1 MSKGSF
7 FDKQYRSFSNKY
19 SSQPPGE
26 SENLY
31 EKHREILH
39 QQVSQL
45 PNSPKSKLKIEQN
58 FEELLKSIHFF
69 RKPDIIPYPYLNLD
83 HQPEEKSEIIDTK
96 YKELQDEFEKEK
108 NLRLALERE
117 IENLKIRINYLVD
130 IEKQYEDYRLKALKV
145 TELQAELDKLNARI
159 KLLLDE
165 NEDLRRKLNQSRDYM
180 TNNTKYQQ
188 ELERESTR
196 NSELLRQL
204 KEFKDAYEELRCTYA
219 KDVNTQKER
228 YDRLYDEKMQLELR
242 LREFREKYEKLSREH
257 YRDYYRDSERPNKDQ
272 DWYMRESERQIR
284 ESDKFRGT
292 DRPFRDSER
301 LFQESERPTSNPEK
315 LYPESERLL
324 ASFGSPGSGYE
335 LNKDKDGP
343 FRVQEIS
350 NKEPEAGM
358 KSYGRPDKINDD
370 QYRQG
375 NALEKA
381 QSPVSNRNKD
391 RPTADKGRDKPG
403 QGLDDSIQ
411 EKFKSMK
418 HEYRDRFKKLEKKF
432 NTDKPEDISDAR
444 LKEIED
450 RLSNLHD
457 KLAVQANI
465 NDKVLKPKIAPSVL
479 SLKTPKSK
487 GSTPTK
493 DRNFSPYVT
502 WQSVNSAQ
510 TPNSDSLA
518 NSKVPEGKGRLL
530 RNAFSP
536 EVGFKKSPIRGNISR
551 GRRSPNRNEQQS
563 PPSRSLSRKRLY
575 ENHAECETCV
585 RRHGHEW
592 AKSPS

>member
-7 FDKQYRSFSNKY
+7 FDKQYRPFSNKY

-96 YKELQDEFEKEK
+96 YTELQGEYDKEK
-108 NLRLALERE
+108 TLRLALERE
-117 IENLKIRINYLVD
+117 IENLKTRIAYLVD
-130 IEKQYEDYRLKALKV
+130 IEKQYDDYRLKALKV
-145 TELQAELDKLNARI
+145 SELQIEIDKLNARI

-165 NEDLRRKLNQSRDYM
+165 NEDLRRKLSQSKDYM
-180 TNNTKYQQ
+180 TNNAKYQQ

-242 LREFREKYEKLSREH
+242 LREFRDKYEKLSREH
-257 YRDYYRDSERPNKDQ
+257 YQNYYRDSERPKRDE
-272 DWYMRESERQIR
+272 DWYVRETEGQIRESERP
-284 ESDKFRGT
+284 KGT
-292 DRPFRDSER
+292 DRIFRDSER
-301 LFQESERPTSNPEK
+301 PFQESERP
-315 LYPESERLL
+315 L
-324 ASFGSPGSGYE
+324 ASFGSPGGDRG
-335 LNKDKDGP
+335 LKRDKDGP
-343 FRVQEIS
+343 FRIQDID
-350 NKEPEAGM
+350 NKDPELGV
-358 KSYGRPDKINDD
+358 KNYGRPERNNQDNYKI
-370 QYRQG
+370 G

-381 QSPVSNRNKD
+381 QSPAGDRNKD
-391 RPTADKGRDKPG
+391 KPTTEKGRDKLG

-411 EKFKSMK
+411 DKIKHMK

-450 RLSNLHD
+450 RLSSLHE
-457 KLAVQANI
+457 KLADQANI
-465 NDKVLKPKIAPSVL
+465 NEKILKPKIGPSVL
-479 SLKTPKSK
+479 SLKTPTSK

-510 TPNSDSLA
+510 TPNRDSLV
-518 NSKVPEGKGRLL
+518 NNKDLGSGGRLL
-530 RNAFSP
+530 RSAFSP
-536 EVGFKKSPIRGNISR
+536 GKSNKKSPIRGNISR

-563 PPSRSLSRKRLY
+563 PSSRSLSRKRLY
-575 ENHAECETCV
+575 ENHAECETCI